1 MSLVNRLSWSHQAFQ
16 KRSEREELFPILQ
29 MWSLNFEHWQQ
40 HVNTKDTVMNKPT
53 TKDAIKDPTKNRHTT
68 TMFIQGYFPSSITYG
83 LIVIVCRLIVK
94 RVIGSI

>member
-16 KRSEREELFPILQ
+16 KRSEQEELFPILQ

-40 HVNTKDTVMNKPT
+40 HVITKDAVMNKPT

-68 TMFIQGYFPSSITYG
+68 TMFIQGYFMFG